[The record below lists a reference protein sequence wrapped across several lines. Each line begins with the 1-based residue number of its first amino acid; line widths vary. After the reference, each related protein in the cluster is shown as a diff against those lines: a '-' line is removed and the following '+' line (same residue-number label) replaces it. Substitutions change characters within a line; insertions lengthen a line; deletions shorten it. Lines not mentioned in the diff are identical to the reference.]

1 MTSKGID
8 YYTYLG
14 NNSFKVDF
22 TKPINHGKSKQTT
35 SAAEVNEMLAG
46 NYQLSKSDIGLTEL
60 TGRFQWTAHQNV
72 KTIAIRYAEIAP
84 ITGNLGSSNM
94 GVMLNTPSVFTP
106 DYALSYGFY
115 DAGPGLGALTSQD
128 QSYVYV
134 TPSVSNWM
142 GDLLTA
148 NPALGNAPFH
158 VFALPGAHDAG
169 TFSTAMYAVMEQS
182 TVFMSA
188 LNNFVKLTQSSAA
201 VNRTIINLAVTQKDD
216 ITDMLNLGARYFDF
230 RPGYTYD
237 NIAAGIY
244 HEHNFIPGYDYPGFL
259 CDVLTW
265 LADNPTEI
273 VVVSLNFQGFAQ
285 DTMKPS
291 VENLNQGIAA
301 AVQQTGTQNI
311 KFGDASALN
320 QTVSELLDS
329 NTRLIFLNQIGS
341 ATDADKYDSYTDA
354 YKTTD
359 VNVILK
365 ALQVMQSTPQN
376 GAAYTVLQL
385 QGTANGTKD
394 GIAKSIATTS
404 DASSPLMSTKAMFD
418 NQTYPWLQANVA
430 TQFSPDYLLVF
441 LNDFVDNALASYAKA
456 ITLQR
461 LGKL

>member
-1 MTSKGID
+1 MASKGID
-8 YYTYLG
+8 YYTFLG
-14 NNSFKVDF
+14 SNSFRIDF
-22 TKPINHGKSKQTT
+22 TKPISHGNSRQTIT
-35 SAAEVNEMLAG
+35 KTAADAMLTG
-46 NYQLSKSDIGLTEL
+46 NYQLSQIDIGLTEL
-60 TGRFQWTAHQNV
+60 TGRFQWTAYQNDSS
-72 KTIAIRYAEIAP
+72 IATRYAEIAP
-84 ITGNLGSSNM
+84 ITGNLGSSTM
-94 GVMLNTPSVFTP
+94 GVMLNTPSLFTP

-115 DAGPGLGALTSQD
+115 DAGPGLGGLTNQD

-134 TPSVSNWM
+134 TPPVSRWM
-142 GDLLTA
+142 GDLLAA

-158 VFALPGAHDAG
+158 VFALPGVHDAG

-182 TVFMSA
+182 NSFINA
-188 LNNFVKLTQSSAA
+188 LNNWIGATLSPSA
-201 VNRTIINLAVTQKDD
+201 VNRAIANMAVTQKDN
-216 ITDMLNLGARYFDF
+216 TVNQLNLGARYIDF

-244 HEHNFIPGYDYPGFL
+244 HEHNFIPGYDYPSFL
-259 CDVLTW
+259 CDVLAW
-265 LADNPTEI
+265 LSGNPSEI

-291 VENLNQGIAA
+291 VANLNQGIAA

-311 KFGDASALN
+311 QMGDASALD
-320 QTVSELLDS
+320 QTVADLLAS

-354 YKTTD
+354 YTTTD
-359 VNVILK
+359 VSVILN
-365 ALQVMQSTPQN
+365 ALSVMQSTPQN

-385 QGTANGTKD
+385 QGTANGTGG
-394 GIAKSIATTS
+394 GIFKAIATSS
-404 DASSPLMSTKAMFD
+404 DASSPLMSTKALFD

-430 TQFSPDYLLVF
+430 SQFSPEYLVVL
-441 LNDFVDNALASYAKA
+441 LNDFVDNALACYAKD